1 MQLTRNQA
9 MNSRRMI
16 IAAVLAKLVLS
27 QGFLMTHSSRPT
39 AHGRG

>member
-9 MNSRRMI
+9 RNSRRMI

-27 QGFLMTHSSRPT
+27 QGFLT
-39 AHGRG
+39 